1 MVTNA
6 PDSVEK
12 FVSPQKTSHTRE
24 KAMKSA
30 VLYILTVVLSFSGL
44 NALAQ
49 GTCHSGNA
57 QYPGAATNPPYVGN
71 GGYPSA
77 ADVQSFLSG
86 TAATAVNAAAPA
98 ATLAPA
104 APQARIT
111 VVDPVEANAARK
123 MSAVPATQAARITVV
138 SDGNLGASSVAS
150 TSADTEAPSN
160 TISDNLK
167 GLVGN
172 WTAVARYGDNQL
184 STVQLQLDDRGWAT
198 LTMPGSDGKPKTI
211 KSRVELKNDEI
222 KLTSP
227 EAATV
232 ALGKLVSVNERQMVL
247 EKAGGQVTFV
257 RI

>member
-1 MVTNA
+1 
-6 PDSVEK
+6 
-12 FVSPQKTSHTRE
+12 
-24 KAMKSA
+24 MKSA
-30 VLYILTVVLSFSGL
+30 IQYILTAVLSFSGL
-44 NALAQ
+44 NAFAQ
-49 GTCHSGNA
+49 GTCHSGNG
-57 QYPGAATNPPYVGN
+57 QYPGAVTNPPYVGA

-86 TAATAVNAAAPA
+86 TAATAMNAASPA
-98 ATLAPA
+98 APA

-123 MSAVPATQAARITVV
+123 TSAVSATQAARITVV
-138 SDGNLGASSVAS
+138 SDGSLGSSVAS
-150 TSADTEAPSN
+150 KPAATEVPSN
-160 TISDNLK
+160 VIGETLK

-172 WTAVARYGDNQL
+172 WTAVARYGDNEL
-184 STVQLQLDDRGWAT
+184 STVELQLDDRGWAT

-227 EAATV
+227 EASTV